1 MRGEGTYESTHSS
14 VYQCVCG
21 CVRVWPVKDWAGGE
35 SMCLCVRVRVRVRVR
50 VWVCVGVCWVLD
62 MLKAI
67 YGACPPVCLGDHG
80 YPYPGVPV
88 PLGVG
93 MGA

>member
-1 MRGEGTYESTHSS
+1 MAVSGLIFTCQFWSKPP
-14 VYQCVCG
+14 
-21 CVRVWPVKDWAGGE
+21 W
-35 SMCLCVRVRVRVRVR
+35 LCVRVRVRVR

>member
-1 MRGEGTYESTHSS
+1 M
-14 VYQCVCG
+14 
-21 CVRVWPVKDWAGGE
+21 
-35 SMCLCVRVRVRVRVR
+35 RVRVRVRVR